1 MIDDTRMKYFSSI
14 QSCSHRGTIWNHPW
28 SHHWQPPSQQW
39 LLKSKSSTMSRDM
52 PTQSNQQAMSSQ
64 AIQTSKPPTK
74 PTPPSK
80 KNTT

>member
-1 MIDDTRMKYFSSI
+1 MIDDTRMKSFSSI
-14 QSCSHRGTIWNHPW
+14 QSCSHQGTIWNNPW

-39 LLKSKSSTMSRDM
+39 LLKSKPSTMSRAM
-52 PTQSNQQAMSSQ
+52 TQSIQQAMSSQ
-64 AIQTSKPPTK
+64 AIQTSKPPMK